1 MLVSD
6 QVFEAVKVIL
16 TAGSG
21 SAFPAPISD
30 VPESTDDWRLRSDGL
45 SDVLIL
51 SSDGEAPR
59 EIARL
64 QGGAGVDEIEAI
76 VSLELVYV
84 VAGLESGTATRR
96 AAKSAALSAINI
108 ALLLDQRLGGFAG
121 YVRVIPAET
130 DQSYQ
135 SSGPELAARVVLSI
149 LVSGPEGQI

>member
-6 QVFEAVKVIL
+6 LVFAAVQAIL
-16 TAGSG
+16 NTASG
-21 SAFPAPISD
+21 PAFPAPLVD
-30 VPESTDDWRLRSDGL
+30 VPESIDDWRLRSDGL

-64 QGGAGVDEIEAI
+64 LGGAGDDVVEAI
-76 VSLELVYV
+76 ISLELVYV
-84 VAGLESGTATRR
+84 AAGVEVGVATRR
-96 AAKSAALSAINI
+96 KAKSAALSAINT
-108 ALLLDQRLGGFAG
+108 ALLANQKLGGLAG

-130 DQSYQ
+130 DQTYQ
-135 SSGPELAARVVLSI
+135 SFGPELAARLVVSI